1 MSGPHKF
8 ITDKFDKDTAVFF
21 SKLSGAAYYT
31 PKSFTHFLRKEN
43 IIDDYHYEF
52 LDKNGSQA
60 YILWNSETF
69 IIAFRGT
76 QPKEMQDVFSDM
88 KFWKRPAWEGGK
100 VHTGFSLYVDEI
112 WDDIKRIFFEHG
124 TNKKTN
130 KTKKVYTTGH
140 SLGAA
145 AATIAAS
152 RLGTFARGCF
162 TYGSPRVGNRK
173 FINSIKCPVWRFRN
187 QRDLVTR
194 VPWVVM
200 GFKHVGKFCYIDG
213 KHELRIGAV
222 KFWRMFKDG
231 IASIFNK
238 TVADGF
244 VDHSIGDY
252 TKYIENCD
260 TVHKKVK

>member
-1 MSGPHKF
+1 MSGLFNIVVDEWHQE
-8 ITDKFDKDTAVFF
+8 TALLF

-31 PKSFTHFLRKEN
+31 PKAFIHFLRKQEL
-43 IIDDYHYEF
+43 DHLKYEF
-52 LDKNGSQA
+52 VDRNGSQA
-60 YILWNSETF
+60 YVLWDDKNF
-69 IIAFRGT
+69 IISFRGT
-76 QPKEMQDVFSDM
+76 QPTEMKDVFSDM
-88 KFWKRPAWEGGK
+88 KFWKRPAWEGGR
-100 VHTGFSLYVDEI
+100 VHTGFATYVDEI
-112 WDDIKRIFFEHG
+112 WDQIKVIFFKHG
-124 TNKKTN
+124 VNPETG

-162 TYGSPRVGNRK
+162 TYGSPRTGNKK
-173 FINSIKCPVWRFRN
+173 FINTIKCPVWRFRN

-194 VPWVVM
+194 VPFILL
-200 GFKHVGKFCYIDG
+200 GFKHVGKFCYIDRN
-213 KHELRIGAV
+213 HEIRIGAV
-222 KFWRMFKDG
+222 KFWRLFKDS

-252 TKYIENCD
+252 SKYIENCD
-260 TVHKKVK
+260 TVHRKR

>member
-100 VHTGFSLYVDEI
+100 VHTGFPYMLMKFGTTLKEYFLNMER
-112 WDDIKRIFFEHG
+112 IK
-124 TNKKTN
+124 KQ
-130 KTKKVYTTGH
+130 TKQK
-140 SLGAA
+140 
-145 AATIAAS
+145 
-152 RLGTFARGCF
+152 
-162 TYGSPRVGNRK
+162 K
-173 FINSIKCPVWRFRN
+173 FI
-187 QRDLVTR
+187 QQDTR
-194 VPWVVM
+194 
-200 GFKHVGKFCYIDG
+200 
-213 KHELRIGAV
+213 
-222 KFWRMFKDG
+222 
-231 IASIFNK
+231 
-238 TVADGF
+238 
-244 VDHSIGDY
+244 
-252 TKYIENCD
+252 
-260 TVHKKVK
+260 